1 VTVTDAPPRS
11 RPGDTET
18 EPPPPRPPR
27 PLRHD
32 DGDKRRPSA
41 RARSERRL
49 GWLLCAPAAIVMLA
63 VAAYPIGYA
72 IYLSLHRADLR
83 FPDQNKFIWFENYKT
98 VLSSHLWWQDLWT
111 TVEIM
116 VISVAVE
123 LVIGMGLALV
133 MHRALKGRGLVRA
146 SILIPY
152 GIITVVAALAW
163 QFAFTPGTGFVDSW
177 LGTDK
182 AWFAARGSSLFVII
196 ATEVWKTTPFIALLL
211 LAGLALVPEELGEA
225 ARVDGASRWQV
236 FRHVTLPLMKGAI
249 LVAVLFRSL
258 DAFRIFDTIFIQ
270 TGGANRTESVSILGY
285 NQLLNRLNLGIGSTI
300 SVLIFLCVVIIAF
313 VFVKGLGA
321 NLSQQRGEGAVK

>member
-1 VTVTDAPPRS
+1 VTTTEAPPRL
-11 RPGDTET
+11 RPPDTDAEA
-18 EPPPPRPPR
+18 PPPRSPR
-27 PLRHD
+27 PQRHD
-32 DGDKRRPSA
+32 GGGRRRPSA

-49 GWLLCAPAAIVMLA
+49 GWLLCAPAALVMLA

-123 LVIGMGLALV
+123 LVLGMCLALV
-133 MHRALKGRGLVRA
+133 MHRALRGRGLVRA

-196 ATEVWKTTPFIALLL
+196 ATDTTVMIIVCQKSAHH
-211 LAGLALVPEELGEA
+211 
-225 ARVDGASRWQV
+225 R
-236 FRHVTLPLMKGAI
+236 
-249 LVAVLFRSL
+249 L
-258 DAFRIFDTIFIQ
+258 D
-270 TGGANRTESVSILGY
+270 VST
-285 NQLLNRLNLGIGSTI
+285 RM
-300 SVLIFLCVVIIAF
+300 
-313 VFVKGLGA
+313 
-321 NLSQQRGEGAVK
+321 